1 MSAAS
6 FPDARLDLNITGFR
20 MVDPFSKGALKYLQ
34 EFEDVQRRARKS
46 GVKTEVGDPKSLRH
60 HPLSVRQFCNF
71 ETVPSPYYCSYFRIM
86 TKRAFSRPVQLQNA
100 VAYDSVRFFAVALD
114 YLLTHTGP
122 GVKLHRLSCDPSPSP
137 SGAGAAT
144 KWISG
149 GTVADTIRDVSVE
162 EKPKSNVLLL

>member
-1 MSAAS
+1 MSAAA

-71 ETVPSPYYCSYFRIM
+71 ETIFPRII
-86 TKRAFSRPVQLQNA
+86 
-100 VAYDSVRFFAVALD
+100 
-114 YLLTHTGP
+114 
-122 GVKLHRLSCDPSPSP
+122 
-137 SGAGAAT
+137 AGT
-144 KWISG
+144 F
-149 GTVADTIRDVSVE
+149 E
-162 EKPKSNVLLL
+162 L